1 MNAESESGRHS
12 ASLSRHRSVWEMR
25 SDSWINMVDDL
36 SRLAILPPEHAEY
49 NGRLKQLLLTIAMLA
64 PVESYWAFPGHRVFG
79 ELCDWIERGELARAH
94 HTARRIHRVLAARTY
109 RHEAGALEGDGELP
123 SQIETDSE
131 RRAQLSRPYFE
142 VLIVDEMSASEEA
155 ALRRRV
161 ERKRTA
167 DDDFIF
173 DVVVVPSFED
183 ALIATLV
190 NFNLQAVVIRHG
202 FPFRSVYH
210 NDMLRRFLDGMDE
223 GIETMPESERGPLL
237 GRQIAQLRPELD
249 LYLVTDV
256 NVEDIAARLGETFKR
271 IFFGEEDHIELSS
284 SIMKGVGERHRTP
297 FFNALREYAKQ
308 PTGVFHALPLARG
321 KSIMNSSWIGDLAEF
336 YGMNL
341 FMAETSATSGG
352 LDSLLD
358 PVGPLKLAQEY
369 AARAFGAR
377 RTYFATNGTST
388 CNKIV
393 VQAMVRPDDIVLVD
407 RNCHKSHHYG
417 LVLAGAQVAYLDSY
431 PLDQYSMYGAVP
443 IRHIKQT
450 LLDFK
455 RAGTLDRV
463 RMVLLTNCTFDGIV
477 YDVERVMMECLAIKH
492 DLVFLWDEAWFAF
505 ACCHPIYRQ
514 RTGMASAAKLCSML
528 HSPEYAQRYAA
539 FCASID
545 WNNEEQILNT
555 RLLPDPSITRLR
567 VYATHSTHKTLT
579 ALRQGSMIHV
589 WDQDFKDKAEE
600 AFHEA
605 YMTHTST
612 SPNYQILASLDVGR
626 RQVELE
632 GYELVQRQLELAMSL
647 REQVLRHPLLKR
659 YVRFLRVGDVVPPEF
674 RESGVDSY
682 YNDENGW
689 NNLETAWRTD
699 EFALDPTRATLY
711 IGATGVDGD
720 TFKNKEL
727 MDKYGIQINKTS
739 RNTVLFMTNI
749 GSTRS
754 AVAYLLEVLVKIARD
769 VDNRIT
775 DMSAVERRIHD
786 KRVRSLTLE
795 QPPLPDF
802 SSFHFAFRGRSV
814 EGRAETRDGDIRSA
828 FFLSYDHANCEYI
841 DMNEAANAIRAG
853 RELVS
858 ALFVIPYPPG
868 FPILVPG
875 QVISAD
881 ILTFMAA
888 LDVREIHGFRPE
900 LGFRVFSDV
909 ALERAAQ
916 ATAAR
921 AALALS
927 DRAAEPQKDDTHGAL
942 NVVPVAAL
950 GEPTH
955 PVKRTATR
963 TRK

>member
-1 MNAESESGRHS
+1 MIQQKRVAKSSGGT
-12 ASLSRHRSVWEMR
+12 SLGRHRSVWEMR
-25 SDSWINMVDDL
+25 SDGWIGLVDDL
-36 SRLAILPPEHAEY
+36 GRLATMACDAAESASRMARVRQ
-49 NGRLKQLLLTIAMLA
+49 NIAALA
-64 PVESYWAFPGHRVFG
+64 PIESYWAFPGGRVFA
-79 ELCDWIERGELARAH
+79 ELCVWIERGELARAH
-94 HTARRIHRVLAARTY
+94 QAVRRIHRMVAAQTY
-109 RHEAGALEGDGELP
+109 RHETPALDGEAELP

-131 RRAQLSRPYFE
+131 RQAQLSRPYFE
-142 VLIVDEMSASEEA
+142 VLIVDEMSAAEED

-161 ERKRTA
+161 HRKRNP
-167 DDDFIF
+167 DDAFVF
-173 DVVVVPSFED
+173 DIVVVPSFED
-183 ALIATLV
+183 ALIGTLV

-202 FPFRSVYH
+202 FPFRSIYD
-210 NDMLRRFLDGMDE
+210 NDMLRRFLDSVDDT
-223 GIETMPESERGPLL
+223 IEQMPESERGPLL

-256 NVEDIAARLGETFKR
+256 NVEEIAARVGEVFKR
-271 IFFGEEDHIELSS
+271 IFFREEDHTELYS
-284 SIMKGVGERHRTP
+284 SIMKGVGERHRAP

-321 KSIMNSSWIGDLAEF
+321 KSIMNSNWIGDLQQF
-336 YGMNL
+336 YGLNL

-352 LDSLLD
+352 LDSLLE
-358 PVGPLKLAQEY
+358 PVGPIKLAQEY
-369 AARAFGAR
+369 AARAFGAK

-388 CNKIV
+388 CNKVV
-393 VQAMVRPDDIVLVD
+393 VQALVRPEDIVLVD

-431 PLDQYSMYGAVP
+431 PLDRYSMYGAVP
-443 IRHIKQT
+443 LRHIKQT
-450 LLDFK
+450 LLDFR

-477 YDVERVMMECLAIKH
+477 YDVERVMMECLAIKP

-505 ACCHPIYRQ
+505 ARCHPIYRQ
-514 RTGMASAAKLCSML
+514 RTGMACARKICDALQT
-528 HSPEYAQRYAA
+528 PEYAKRYAA
-539 FCASID
+539 FAAD
-545 WNNEEQILNT
+545 FDAEAWDDDERVLAT
-555 RLLPDPSITRLR
+555 RLLPDPAKTRVR

-612 SPNYQILASLDVGR
+612 SPNYQIIASLDVGR

-647 REQVLRHPLLKR
+647 REQVLNHPLLKR
-659 YVRFLRVGDVVPPEF
+659 YFRFLRVGDLVPSEF
-674 RESGVDSY
+674 RESGVESY
-682 YNDENGW
+682 YNVETGW
-689 NNLETAWRTD
+689 DNLETAWRTD
-699 EFALDPTRATLY
+699 EFALDPTRATLT
-711 IGATGVDGD
+711 IGATGLDGD
-720 TFKNKEL
+720 TFKNKQL
-727 MDKYGIQINKTS
+727 MDRYGIQVNKTS

-754 AVAYLLEVLVKIARD
+754 AVAYLIEVLVKIARD
-769 VDNRIT
+769 VDQHVT
-775 DMSAVERRIHD
+775 DMSAIERRIHE

-828 FFLSYDHANCEYI
+828 FFLSYDDENCEYI
-841 DMNEAANAIRAG
+841 GMAEAAQAIGAG
-853 RELVS
+853 RDLVS

-881 ILTFMAA
+881 ILQFMSA

-900 LGFRVFSDV
+900 LGFRIFSDAALARV
-909 ALERAAQ
+909 AK

-921 AALALS
+921 AAVALS
-927 DRAAEPQKDDTHGAL
+927 GRAAL
-942 NVVPVAAL
+942 AAPA
-950 GEPTH
+950 EPT
-955 PVKRTATR
+955 PAKRQSHVS
-963 TRK
+963 

>member
-1 MNAESESGRHS
+1 MTNGKTSKKSGYDS
-12 ASLSRHRSVWEMR
+12 MIQHRSVWEMR
-25 SDSWINMVDDL
+25 ADGWIGLVDDL
-36 SRLAILPPEHAEY
+36 GRLAMLPRDHKEWEARISRVREVMD
-49 NGRLKQLLLTIAMLA
+49 ALA
-64 PVESYWAFPGHRVFG
+64 PVEGYWAFPGARVFN
-79 ELCDWIERGELARAH
+79 ELRIWVERGELARAH
-94 HTARRIHRVLAARTY
+94 QATRRIHRMLAGQTY
-109 RHEAGALEGDGELP
+109 RHETISLENDGELP

-131 RRAQLSRPYFE
+131 RQAQLSRPYFE
-142 VLIVDEMSASEEA
+142 VLIVDEMSPSEED

-161 ERKRTA
+161 QRKRSA

-173 DVVVVPSFED
+173 DIVVVPSFED

-202 FPFRSVYH
+202 FPFRSAH
-210 NDMLRRFLDGMDE
+210 RSGMLRSFLDKLDE
-223 GIETMPESERGPLL
+223 GIDQMPEMERGPIL
-237 GRQIAQLRPELD
+237 GQQITQMRPELD

-256 NVEDIAARLGETFKR
+256 NVEEIAGRVGDIFKR
-271 IFFGEEDHIELSS
+271 IFFREEDHTELYS
-284 SIMKGVGERHRTP
+284 SIMKGVGDRHRTP

-321 KSIMNSSWIGDLAEF
+321 KSIMNSNWIGDLQQF
-336 YGMNL
+336 YGLNL

-369 AARAFGAR
+369 AARAFGAK

-393 VQAMVRPDDIVLVD
+393 VQALVRPEDIVLVD

-443 IRHIKQT
+443 VRHIKQT
-450 LLDFK
+450 LLDLR
-455 RAGTLDRV
+455 RAGTLSRV
-463 RMVLLTNCTFDGIV
+463 RMVLLTNCTFDGLV
-477 YDVERVMMECLAIKH
+477 YDVERVMMECLAIKP

-505 ACCHPIYRQ
+505 ARCHPIYRQ
-514 RTGMASAAKLCSML
+514 RTGMATAAKLAARFAD
-528 HSPEYAQRYAA
+528 PAYAA
-539 FCASID
+539 QYAEFAKTFDSKAWD
-545 WNNEEQILNT
+545 DDERVMAT
-555 RLLPDPSITRLR
+555 RLLPDPSKARVR

-579 ALRQGSMIHV
+579 SLRQGSMIHV
-589 WDQDFKDKAEE
+589 WDQDFKDKAED

-647 REQVLRHPLLKR
+647 REQVLKHPLLKR
-659 YVRFLRVGDVVPPEF
+659 YMRFLRVSDIVPAEF
-674 RESGVDSY
+674 RESAVESY
-682 YNDENGW
+682 YDAETGW
-689 NNLETAWRTD
+689 NNLEVAWASD
-699 EFALDPTRATLY
+699 EFALDPTRATLS
-711 IGATGVDGD
+711 IGDTGLDGD

-739 RNTVLFMTNI
+739 RNTVLFMTHI

-754 AVAYLLEVLVKIARD
+754 SIAYLIEVLVKIARN
-769 VDNRIT
+769 VDQRIA
-775 DMSAVERRIHD
+775 DMSSIERRIHD
-786 KRVRSLTLE
+786 KRVRSLMLE

-802 SSFHFAFRGRSV
+802 SAFHFAFRGRSV
-814 EGRAETRDGDIRSA
+814 DGATETRDGDIRSA
-828 FFLSYDHANCEYI
+828 FFLSYDDENCEYI
-841 DMNEAANAIRAG
+841 DMADAAQALRAG

-875 QVISAD
+875 QLISPE
-881 ILTFMAA
+881 ILQFMAA

-900 LGFRVFSDV
+900 LGFRIFNDQ
-909 ALERAAQ
+909 ALERVAEKGAIARIAPAVNAVVDDAGESSVSN
-916 ATAAR
+916 AT
-921 AALALS
+921 
-927 DRAAEPQKDDTHGAL
+927 K
-942 NVVPVAAL
+942 VAAK
-950 GEPTH
+950 P
-955 PVKRTATR
+955 K
-963 TRK
+963 K